1 MSSLLAKRYAEA
13 FFSLGMESNCLDALY
28 DDMVVMKDVLGED
41 NVLKVLTN
49 PNILQSEKYRMLRDS
64 VEGKVQPITLG
75 LFELIFVKSRDT
87 VMLDIIGE
95 FIEKVRQ
102 HRGITTA
109 KVTTIAGLSQAQCD
123 KLSQV
128 LGKYLNKT
136 VEIIQHKDPEIL
148 GGVRIIA
155 DGKIFDS
162 SVSTKLQEMS
172 RLMSM

>member
-13 FFSLGMESNCLDALY
+13 FFSLGMENNCLDALY
-28 DDMVVMKDVLGED
+28 DDIIAMKDVLGD
-41 NVLKVLTN
+41 GNTFKVLTN

-64 VEGKVQPITLG
+64 VEGKVQPITMG

-87 VMLDIIGE
+87 VIMDIIDE
-95 FIEKVRQ
+95 FIENVRK

-109 KVTTIAGLSQAQCD
+109 TVTTVSGISQAQCD
-123 KLSQV
+123 KLAEA

-136 VEIIQHKDPEIL
+136 VEIIQHKDPEML
-148 GGVRIIA
+148 GGLRVIA
-155 DGKIFDS
+155 DGKLFDS
-162 SVSTKLQEMS
+162 SVSSKLSEMS